1 MSREVALSSPVI
13 TAPQSPEGSSY
24 LAITPPPPTS
34 YSPIVNSH
42 LEYAKKVLAEG
53 RKIGQLENKKGGQKR
68 TSCSGCKKTFVRINA
83 HKCKGNVT
91 TELI

>member
-1 MSREVALSSPVI
+1 M
-13 TAPQSPEGSSY
+13 APQSPEGSSY
-24 LAITPPPPTS
+24 LAITPPPPIS

-53 RKIGQLENKKGGQKR
+53 RKISQLENKKIPKGGQKR
-68 TSCSGCKKTFVRINA
+68 TSCSGCKKIFVRINA
-83 HKCKGNVT
+83 HKCKGNVI